1 MNEYSQKN
9 FHHCPHL
16 EAFKE
21 LGCNEEEVNK
31 LCQDML
37 IYGDYGIFSPHRA
50 VKMEFPKQLS
60 KGDGVCAMCITK
72 VKSSES

>member
-1 MNEYSQKN
+1 
-9 FHHCPHL
+9 
-16 EAFKE
+16 
-21 LGCNEEEVNK
+21 
-31 LCQDML
+31 ML